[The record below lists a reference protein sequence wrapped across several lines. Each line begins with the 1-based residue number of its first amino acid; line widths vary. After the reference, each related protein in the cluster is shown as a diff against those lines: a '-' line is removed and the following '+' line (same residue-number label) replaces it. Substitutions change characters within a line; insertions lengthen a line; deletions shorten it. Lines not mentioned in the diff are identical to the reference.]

1 MPSPGKS
8 QLSLGTVKCWEPAW
22 FKNESQLVSTCYV
35 INVWE
40 VKVRLSPGIYTCAVV
55 ASCYQMESSFQLSS
69 QCLQNGLFCKPMTYR
84 CLLSTECPVY
94 SPVTVRSEFWSRF
107 NMSLALLLYPCI
119 ICLDWR
125 QVLMPCQYWFA
136 SLSAQLLIADLTLLN
151 ETGNV
156 SSGLGIGKELAARA
170 NWSALSFPGMPVSW
184 HPGKNDWSGRS

>member
-94 SPVTVRSEFWSRF
+94 SPVTVPSEFRSRF
-107 NMSLALLLYPCI
+107 NVSLALLLLYPCI
-119 ICLDWR
+119 TSWVNGQRKC
-125 QVLMPCQYWFA
+125 VLNNQTSKANKSRA
-136 SLSAQLLIADLTLLN
+136 SLPWS
-151 ETGNV
+151 ETCYCL
-156 SSGLGIGKELAARA
+156 SFFHQSCDA
-170 NWSALSFPGMPVSW
+170 NPYLYMSPMWQSRRDFNSMYALSMTV
-184 HPGKNDWSGRS
+184 